1 LISVGGG
8 GRKAEVRFIGSV
20 DDDFSFE
27 DDER

>member
-1 LISVGGG
+1 VGGG

-20 DDDFSFE
+20 NDDFSFE